1 MIRNAHS
8 NSLPTSSS
16 KSSTTSKRI
25 TPLHCLFE
33 LDLVTVL
40 VVILLLV
47 VELFELD
54 VGNELLW
61 AFLIINTVDWCTPY
75 TVTTKI

>member
-1 MIRNAHS
+1 
-8 NSLPTSSS
+8 
-16 KSSTTSKRI
+16 
-25 TPLHCLFE
+25 
-33 LDLVTVL
+33 VTVL

-61 AFLIINTVDWCTPY
+61 AFLIINTVEIAINVDVVSIISSTAKYLLKFIVFPY
-75 TVTTKI
+75 K